1 MFSAINRTIKRM
13 VLRQQKAKPIVRISD
28 TTLRDGLQTP
38 GVRLGVPER
47 VAIARAL
54 ADAGIHSIDI
64 GFPATSAAEAAAVRH
79 IARSVKGPILSV
91 LARTKREDVELAAEL
106 LSVVSPFKRAIT
118 LFLGTSP
125 LHRDHKHHM
134 SKKQV
139 IETIVNAIDIA
150 QKHFEVI
157 SFGPEDASRTEP
169 DFLVEVYREAIKAGA
184 ISIGFTDTVGIL
196 TPKKAADT
204 VKMLQDR
211 IPNMDDAM
219 LGVHF
224 HNDLG
229 MATANSLACVEAG
242 ANMVQG
248 TINGVGERAGNTA
261 IEEVVL
267 ALTLHKDQYR
277 KDVSVDPASLFGLSK
292 LVSELTGFHPAAN
305 KAVVGRN
312 LFRTET
318 GVHQDG
324 LLQHPDTY
332 MPFPPELIGAG
343 PVELVLGRNSG
354 RSAIRHH
361 LEAAG
366 MEVSEEHVQ
375 LVMDFLKNESHTPDE
390 NVEIRTFIERLRPY
404 MATDEMVAKK
414 LHEIGVQSPEEL
426 RDASTILPSSSLNAA
441 LGAGGQTPAGDPP
454 RANRPVETA

>member
-64 GFPATSAAEAAAVRH
+64 GFPATSPVEAAAARQ

-91 LARTKREDVELAAEL
+91 LARTKKEDVELAAEV
-106 LSVVSPFKRAIT
+106 LSGVSPFKRAIT
-118 LFLGTSP
+118 LFVGTSP
-125 LHRDHKHHM
+125 LHREHKHQM
-134 SKKQV
+134 TRKQV
-139 IETIVNAIDIA
+139 LDTISSAIDA
-150 QKHFEVI
+150 AHKHFEVI

-169 DFLVEVYREAIKAGA
+169 DFLIEVYREAIKAGA

-204 VKMLQDR
+204 IKMIQDR
-211 IPNMDDAM
+211 VPNMDDAM

-248 TINGVGERAGNTA
+248 TINGIGERAGNTP

-277 KDVSVDPASLFGLSK
+277 KDVSVDSTALLGLSK
-292 LVSELTGFHPAAN
+292 LVAELTGFHPATN
-305 KAVVGRN
+305 KAVVGKN
-312 LFRTET
+312 IFRTET

-343 PVELVLGRNSG
+343 PVEIVLGRNSG
-354 RSAIRHH
+354 RAAVRHH

-366 MEVSEEHVQ
+366 MEASEEHVR
-375 LVMDFLKNESHTPDE
+375 LVMDYLKTE
-390 NVEIRTFIERLRPY
+390 NHNPEDFAEIRTFVDRLRPY
-404 MATDEMVAKK
+404 MATDDVVAKK
-414 LHEIGVQSPEEL
+414 LHELGIGEDGQP
-426 RDASTILPSSSLNAA
+426 
-441 LGAGGQTPAGDPP
+441 LGANGRHVDAPTGADALRGPSKQA
-454 RANRPVETA
+454 

>member
-13 VLRQQKAKPIVRISD
+13 VLRQQKARPFVRISD

-38 GVRLGVPER
+38 GIRLGIPER
-47 VAIARAL
+47 VVIARAL

-64 GFPATSAAEAAAVRH
+64 GFPATSPAEADAARQ
-79 IARSVKGPILSV
+79 IAKSVKGPILSV
-91 LARTKREDVELAAEL
+91 LARTKKEDVELAAEV
-106 LSVVSPFKRAIT
+106 LSGVSPFKRAIT
-118 LFLGTSP
+118 LFIGTSP

-134 SKKQV
+134 TRKQ
-139 IETIVNAIDIA
+139 ILDTIVGAIDA
-150 QKHFEVI
+150 AHRHFEVI

-184 ISIGFTDTVGIL
+184 VSVGFTDTVGIL
-196 TPKKAADT
+196 TPQKAADT
-204 VKMLQDR
+204 VKLIQDR
-211 IPNMDDAM
+211 VPNMDDAM

-242 ANMVQG
+242 TNIVQG
-248 TINGVGERAGNTA
+248 TVNGVGERAGNTA

-277 KDVSVDPASLFGLSK
+277 KDVSVDPAALSRLSA
-292 LVSELTGFHPAAN
+292 LVAELTGFHPSPN

-312 LFRTET
+312 IFRTET
-318 GVHQDG
+318 GVHQNG

-343 PVELVLGRNSG
+343 PVEIVLGRNSG
-354 RSAIRHH
+354 RAAVRDR
-361 LEAAG
+361 LTAAG
-366 MEVSEEHVQ
+366 MPVTEEHVQ
-375 LVMDFLKNESHTPDE
+375 LVMDYLKNEEHAATDSA
-390 NVEIRTFIERLRPY
+390 EIRSFIARLRPY
-404 MATDEMVAKK
+404 MATEESVAKK
-414 LHEIGVQSPEEL
+414 LHELDVENPLQDPAL
-426 RDASTILPSSSLNAA
+426 LPPAA
-441 LGAGGQTPAGDPP
+441 LNGQPGSANGQHTGGDARGS
-454 RANRPVETA
+454 AVGSV